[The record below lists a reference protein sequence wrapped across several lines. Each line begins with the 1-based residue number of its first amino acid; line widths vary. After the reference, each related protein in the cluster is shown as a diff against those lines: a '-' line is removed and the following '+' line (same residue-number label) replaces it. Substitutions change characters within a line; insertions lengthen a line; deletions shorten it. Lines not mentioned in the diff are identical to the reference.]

1 MTLPVVQFFTS
12 KVKSNNQTSNRPLF
26 TSIPTST
33 FGGSSRARI
42 GSNTNFDAKYFWQ
55 KFEDSPELVGTLSIP
70 ITDIIGDRPEW
81 TKPDGKPLGRNK
93 RLEAERFWRNN
104 RGKETVKAWLFDAFM
119 TGDGYLWKGQPTNE
133 QIMAAVKEVMAGKEL
148 NMSPFQM
155 KELLTKTTQ
164 DEDLKKV
171 KKFDYVAAD
180 TMRIINDEFE
190 IFGYEQ
196 EANGLTSQFSPEEI
210 IHYRYLTLRGRVNG
224 FSPIKSLY
232 AEIMLLKL
240 VKDNMTSF
248 LENGGAPDKVFILP
262 KEIANSKN
270 HKFLIQQLMK
280 YKKIQNRHGNLVFT
294 GEIDIQDLQGNP
306 KDLEYKDLALYITSN
321 IAFAFGIPVTRI
333 PYLIGSSASGGDGGS
348 GLAESGYWNKISDF
362 QDSIEDLLNS
372 QLFNDLGWA
381 IKFPRRYKQDEVR
394 ESQIKSMNADTV
406 IKYQEIFAKQGKQLK
421 TDKVLELM
429 CWNEEDIEDV
439 DLSIMEVQHNSL
451 TNQNMQSN
459 DTLEKEDDKKQLD
472 NSKRNSANSKD
483 VGAAMHNP

>member
-1 MTLPVVQFFTS
+1 
-12 KVKSNNQTSNRPLF
+12 
-26 TSIPTST
+26 
-33 FGGSSRARI
+33 
-42 GSNTNFDAKYFWQ
+42 
-55 KFEDSPELVGTLSIP
+55 
-70 ITDIIGDRPEW
+70 
-81 TKPDGKPLGRNK
+81 
-93 RLEAERFWRNN
+93 
-104 RGKETVKAWLFDAFM
+104 
-119 TGDGYLWKGQPTNE
+119 
-133 QIMAAVKEVMAGKEL
+133 
-148 NMSPFQM
+148 
-155 KELLTKTTQ
+155 
-164 DEDLKKV
+164 
-171 KKFDYVAAD
+171 
-180 TMRIINDEFE
+180 
-190 IFGYEQ
+190 
-196 EANGLTSQFSPEEI
+196 
-210 IHYRYLTLRGRVNG
+210 
-224 FSPIKSLY
+224 
-232 AEIMLLKL
+232 
-240 VKDNMTSF
+240 
-248 LENGGAPDKVFILP
+248 LP

-270 HKFLIQQLMK
+270 HQFLIQQLMK